1 MTIFIFSKC
10 TNLPFPSDGNGGTFL
25 SPSAAPST
33 GGFERNSPIGASH
46 GCGALHAGA
55 GKPLQATPFKPE
67 ERRKQA
73 AAGWPFLWILS
84 FGQAKES
91 ISAVGPRPDFK
102 NHRRVSDT
110 NQIQAPIAA
119 ARQVWVPTQRMGTSK
134 PGRQ

>member
-1 MTIFIFSKC
+1 MTILIFNKR
-10 TNLPFPSDGNGGTFL
+10 TNLPFPSDGNGGAFL

-33 GGFERNSPIGASH
+33 AGFERNSPLGASY

-73 AAGWPFLWILS
+73 TAGWPFLWILS

-91 ISAVGPRPDFK
+91 IAVAGPRTGIQTSSRQRHK
-102 NHRRVSDT
+102 N
-110 NQIQAPIAA
+110 
-119 ARQVWVPTQRMGTSK
+119 
-134 PGRQ
+134 